1 MLQGLSLFRLVYSAT
16 LLINFP
22 APVLLLEHQLEPSL
36 LRFHAQQ
43 HYLVRTERYAQ
54 EKRPNHSGNLID
66 PDALTTC
73 DMAFIQG
80 QASGHG
86 TLSVIR
92 QIPIAQSLLLFLK
105 YR

>member
-16 LLINFP
+16 LLINFL

-80 QASGHG
+80 QASGMG
-86 TLSVIR
+86 LYQSSVKFPLPR
-92 QIPIAQSLLLFLK
+92 ACFFF
-105 YR
+105 